1 MSLVETNEQALPKI
15 DFRGFWVNSQY
26 KLLIPLVAAIVIATG
41 SYKLTK
47 TIIPNKWESSTFLI
61 RHSKNM
67 SSQTDIPYLYLKTD
81 LSTLLETILLRDN
94 LLIVI
99 DKLNLNITP
108 EALRNRIKI
117 AKGGKSNV
125 VEVKVTWNDPEMT
138 TQIADLV
145 SLTFLE
151 NYTQVQNSAARKIH
165 QYYENKMSATEVSL
179 YTARVNERSFL
190 EQNNILDFEAQ
201 KENLYKSLSQIE
213 LRLVDERIRQN
224 DLKAQLT
231 NLSLQLRN
239 IDGKVITSELLK
251 VNEGNRTKALKNKL
265 EVLKKRYT
273 EDNPKVKH
281 LLHKIAVLELEQD
294 SSRTSSPKF
303 DEVEYGPN
311 PIFEELTLKK
321 LDLESQL
328 ISTYGSIKSYKQ
340 RITFTTQEIESQAKV
355 EQKHYRLKQN
365 IESNETLLNT
375 INNRLIET
383 SLALE
388 SNISD
393 FDILEPAQIPEHPK
407 RSFRK
412 IIAIGLATFSALIIT
427 GIILLREFINTS
439 IKTSFDLKHITGAK
453 FSAVLPNKDEVSES
467 LFYSQYQLLFSETSV
482 CLNTQKNKLLTIS
495 SMSEGEGK
503 SFITN
508 EIIDSYLRQGKKV
521 LHIES
526 EAYLNEIPNNS
537 IINNALNQGM
547 SLSEVRTTNISA
559 QLDKCYFQ
567 IDKQIYIDIMREQDI
582 EYFLSSCF
590 KSYDIVIWETFSPN
604 MHLQLFKTITK
615 QAGFNLLLTQSRQTP
630 KTVMNNT
637 LKMLNNWGISEVGIV
652 LNKLPKKYIKT
663 LIT

>member
-1 MSLVETNEQALPKI
+1 MSLVESNEQTLPSI
-15 DFRGFWVNSQY
+15 DLRVFWVNIQY

-47 TIIPNKWESSTFLI
+47 SLIPNKWESSTFLI

-99 DKLNLNITP
+99 EKLNLNITP
-108 EALRNRIKI
+108 EELRNRIKV

-125 VEVKVTWNDPEMT
+125 VEVKVTWDDPSMT

-165 QYYENKMSATEVSL
+165 QYYENKMKATEIIL
-179 YTARVNERSFL
+179 YTARKGERSFL

-213 LRLVDERIRQN
+213 LRLVDENIKQN
-224 DLKAQLT
+224 DLQAQLT
-231 NLSLQLRN
+231 NLSLQLGKL
-239 IDGKVITSELLK
+239 DEKVITSELLR
-251 VNEGNRTKALKNKL
+251 VNEGNRTKALKNEL
-265 EVLKKRYT
+265 GVLKKRYT
-273 EDNPKVKH
+273 EDNPKVQH
-281 LLHKIAVLELEQD
+281 LLHKIAVLELEQVA
-294 SSRTSSPKF
+294 SKSNNPKF
-303 DEVEYGPN
+303 DEVEYGLN

-321 LDLESQL
+321 LELESQL
-328 ISTYGSIKSYKQ
+328 IASYGSIKSYKQ
-340 RITFTTQEIESQAKV
+340 SIILTTQEIESQAKV
-355 EQKHYRLKQN
+355 EQNHYRLKQK

-393 FDILEPAQIPEHPK
+393 FDILEPAQMPEHPK

-412 IIAIGLATFSALIIT
+412 IIAIGLAAFSALIIS
-427 GIILLREFINTS
+427 IFILLREFTNTT
-439 IKTSFDLKHITGAK
+439 IKTSFDLKQLFGAK
-453 FSAVLPNKDEVSES
+453 FSAVLPNKDEVPES
-467 LFYSQYQLLFSETSV
+467 LFYSQFQLLYAETSA
-482 CLNTQKNKLLTIS
+482 CLSSHKSKLLTIS

-526 EAYLNEIPNNS
+526 EAYLINIPNNT
-537 IINNALNQGM
+537 IINNTLNQGKSIAEISPLKM
-547 SLSEVRTTNISA
+547 SA

-567 IDKQIYIDIMREQDI
+567 TDKQIYIDILREQDI
-582 EYFLSSCF
+582 ENFLSSCF

-604 MHLQLFKTITK
+604 MHLQLFKTITQ
-615 QAGFNLLLTQSRQTP
+615 QAGFNLVLTQSHQTP

-637 LKMLNNWGISEVGIV
+637 LKMLNNWGISAVGIV